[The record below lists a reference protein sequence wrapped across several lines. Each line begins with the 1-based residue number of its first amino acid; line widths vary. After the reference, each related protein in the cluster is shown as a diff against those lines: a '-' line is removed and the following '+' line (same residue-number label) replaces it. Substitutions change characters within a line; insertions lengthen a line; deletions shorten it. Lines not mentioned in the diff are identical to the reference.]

1 MDPKMDPHGDTHL
14 TQTRCLTSL
23 TSANG
28 TINTHEAPPS
38 SNEMANTRAATH
50 PNTELHL
57 RVHADQPRPCK
68 RFKTPCVLAKSLRN
82 CAVSEEKQPPTSP
95 ARQTVPP
102 PHLARGLLVPL
113 GVLMCPWSEAPSQR
127 MGLTSVVST
136 ARLLSRTPPTPRYS
150 SARRWSAP
158 FHLLLGRCGPQQ
170 SPEENPFV
178 QRSQQLS
185 KPSDGGPSC
194 RGDGTHECA
203 VKESGRRNLRSSR
216 MRTTREGQLVISS
229 KWRPCSKVWGANHPR
244 FTTLNSSSHT
254 FKIPS
259 SIAVLE
265 IQSNA
270 ERMFEIG
277 QHLTSRG
284 CTAN

>member
-1 MDPKMDPHGDTHL
+1 MSDLTHFSQWDHQHPRSTSIQQRNGERTSGYAPKHG
-14 TQTRCLTSL
+14 
-23 TSANG
+23 
-28 TINTHEAPPS
+28 APPARPRRS
-38 SNEMANTRAATH
+38 TSPMQKVQDTLCFGPSQVAEELCRFGRETTTDFSCTTNRA
-50 PNTELHL
+50 
-57 RVHADQPRPCK
+57 
-68 RFKTPCVLAKSLRN
+68 
-82 CAVSEEKQPPTSP
+82 PTSP
-95 ARQTVPP
+95 CAWSPCPVGRSHVPVV
-102 PHLARGLLVPL
+102 G
-113 GVLMCPWSEAPSQR
+113 APSQR